1 MNPDSSSDSRVSLRA
16 RFRTATREAILE
28 AAATLLGGDT
38 ASQTRMEDIAAEAGV
53 AVGTVYNYF
62 EDRTA
67 LVRALL
73 ASRSE
78 TLLSELDEALESG
91 SRSRVAVGASAA
103 TPAAAF
109 AAQLTRFVSTLVAHI
124 DANRFLFAV
133 LHEDEHRRGID
144 AKTASRRQT
153 VLGEVLARAD
163 RLMER
168 GIKARA
174 LRKDDPALYG
184 ALLVGMV
191 KATAHST
198 HSRQRMIS
206 REGTAT
212 IVRIFMTGAAR

>member
-1 MNPDSSSDSRVSLRA
+1 MNPDSSSDARVSLRA

-28 AAATLLGGDT
+28 AAATLLGGDA
-38 ASQTRMEDIAAEAGV
+38 ASQTRMEDIAAQAGI

-78 TLLSELDEALESG
+78 TLLSELDAALEQA
-91 SRSRVAVGASAA
+91 SRGRSATGASAA

-109 AAQLTRFVSTLVAHI
+109 TSQLTRFVSTLVAHI

-144 AKTASRRQT
+144 AQSASRRQT
-153 VLGEVLARAD
+153 VLGEVHARAA

-174 LRKDDPALYG
+174 LRKGDPAIFG

-191 KATAHST
+191 KATAQST
-198 HSRQRMIS
+198 LQRQQAMS
-206 REGTAT
+206 SEGTAT
-212 IVRIFMTGAAR
+212 ILRIFMTGAAR

>member
-28 AAATLLGGDT
+28 AAATLLGGDA
-38 ASQTRMEDIAAEAGV
+38 ASQTRMEDIAAKAGV

-78 TLLSELDEALESG
+78 TLLSGLDAALEPG
-91 SRSRVAVGASAA
+91 PRSRSDAGASAA
-103 TPAAAF
+103 APAAVF
-109 AAQLTRFVSTLVAHI
+109 AAQLTKFVSTLVAHV

-144 AKTASRRQT
+144 AQSASRRQT
-153 VLGEVLARAD
+153 VLGEVHARAE

-174 LRKDDPALYG
+174 LRKDDPAIYA

-191 KATAHST
+191 KATAQSRL
-198 HSRQRMIS
+198 SRQQEMS
-206 REGTAT
+206 SEGTAT
-212 IVRIFMTGAAR
+212 VVRIFMTGAAR

>member
-28 AAATLLGGDT
+28 AAASLLGGDT

-78 TLLSELDEALESG
+78 TLLAALDDALEHG
-91 SRSRVAVGASAA
+91 GRGKGVAGANAA

-109 AAQLTRFVSTLVAHI
+109 AAQLTAFVSTLVAHV

-153 VLGEVLARAD
+153 VLGEVLTRAE

-174 LRKDDPALYG
+174 LRKDDPALY
-184 ALLVGMV
+184 ASLLVGMV
-191 KATAHST
+191 KATAHNT
-198 HSRQRMIS
+198 VRRQRS
-206 REGTAT
+206 LAAEGTAT